1 MSLFSQIPDEGTLK
15 TRARSAPLAERM
27 RPRTLEDYVGQEHL
41 LGPGKPL
48 RVEIERDD
56 PGSMILW
63 GPPGVGKTTLAKI
76 IAEATQAS
84 FIEFSAVMGGMKEI
98 KQVMVDA
105 EKAAGFGSRTILFID
120 EIHRF
125 NKAQQD
131 AFLPYVERG
140 TIRLIGATTE
150 NPSFEVIAAL
160 LSRCRVYR
168 LTPLTDE
175 QLTQLLKRALTD
187 KERGL
192 GGVTADDDAVEMIAG
207 YASGDARYA
216 YNALETAAKLAAGG
230 RITREI
236 VQNALQQRVLLYD
249 KQGEEHYNL
258 ISALHKSIR
267 NSDADASLYWL
278 GRMLK
283 AGEDPMYVARRLVR
297 MAVEDV
303 GLAAPEALRMALAA
317 RDAIDFLGSPEG
329 DLALAQA
336 AVYLALAPKSNAL
349 YTAYGEITAEIEAH
363 RAEPVP
369 LHLRNAPTPLM
380 EQFGYGEG
388 YQYAHDLEGRVADME
403 CMPENLRG
411 REFYHPTAEGREKL
425 LAQRMDE
432 VRRIRAAKRAGRKP
446 EPKGSSMDQQAD
458 PQWLSWTKRLQAIA
472 QTGLTFTR
480 DHYDHERY
488 EELQAIAAEMMA
500 VGSGIPDSQKV
511 LDLFRGERGYATPKV
526 EVRGAV
532 VREDQILLVRERE
545 DGGWTLPGGWADV
558 GESPSA
564 MVVREVKEESGYEVV
579 PRKLAAVFDRNK
591 HPHPPE
597 PTHAYKLYS
606 CASCSAARP
615 RRALKRR
622 R

>member
-1 MSLFSQIPDEGTLK
+1 MSLFSQIPNEGGLQGGRK
-15 TRARSAPLAERM
+15 TAPLAERM
-27 RPRTLEDYVGQEHL
+27 RPRTLDEYVGQEHL

-48 RVEIERDD
+48 RMEIERDD

-76 IAEATQAS
+76 LAEVTQAT
-84 FIEFSAVMGGMKEI
+84 FIEFSAVMGGIKEI

-140 TIRLIGATTE
+140 TIRLVGATTE

-168 LTPLTDE
+168 LTPLTDA
-175 QLTQLLKRALTD
+175 QQVQLLKRALSD
-187 KERGL
+187 QQRGL
-192 GGVTADDDAVEMIAG
+192 GTLGVTADEPALEMIAG
-207 YASGDARYA
+207 YSSGDARYA
-216 YNALETAAKLAAGG
+216 YNALETAAKLASQSRSAGSEA
-230 RITREI
+230 RITTET

-278 GRMLK
+278 GRMLR

-297 MAVEDV
+297 MAVEDI
-303 GLAAPEALRMALAA
+303 GLAAPEALRLTLAA

-349 YTAYGEITAEIEAH
+349 YTAYGEVTAEIEAH

-369 LHLRNAPTPLM
+369 LHLRNAPTALM

-388 YQYAHDLEGRVADME
+388 YQYAHDVEEGVADMD
-403 CMPENLRG
+403 CLPENLRG
-411 REFYHPTAEGREKL
+411 REFYHPRSQGREKL
-425 LAQRMDE
+425 LAQRMEE
-432 VRRIRAAKRAGRKP
+432 VRAIRAAKRNRR
-446 EPKGSSMDQQAD
+446 Q
-458 PQWLSWTKRLQAIA
+458 
-472 QTGLTFTR
+472 
-480 DHYDHERY
+480 
-488 EELQAIAAEMMA
+488 
-500 VGSGIPDSQKV
+500 
-511 LDLFRGERGYATPKV
+511 
-526 EVRGAV
+526 
-532 VREDQILLVRERE
+532 
-545 DGGWTLPGGWADV
+545 
-558 GESPSA
+558 
-564 MVVREVKEESGYEVV
+564 
-579 PRKLAAVFDRNK
+579 DR
-591 HPHPPE
+591 
-597 PTHAYKLYS
+597 
-606 CASCSAARP
+606 
-615 RRALKRR
+615 
-622 R
+622 